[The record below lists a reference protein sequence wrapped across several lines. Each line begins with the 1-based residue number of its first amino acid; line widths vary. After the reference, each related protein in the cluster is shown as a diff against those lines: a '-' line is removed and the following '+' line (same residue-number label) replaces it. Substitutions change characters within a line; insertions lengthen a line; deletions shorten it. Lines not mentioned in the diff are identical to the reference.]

1 MKPAKEKVT
10 CPVCGASA
18 TFAHRHPQA
27 AIYRC
32 SNCTHAFTDP
42 DSIESFEEYGEDYY
56 EDVHKNWFENPNFP
70 LFKSIAANLVLNP
83 ESVIDIGCGRG
94 DLLRHI
100 RETGV
105 ARRLVGVDCLSETRT
120 DHGIEYIRGDILTT
134 RFDEKFDAVVSL
146 AVIEHVREVRDFTR
160 RLLDLC
166 KPGGRVI
173 VMTVNDS
180 GVLYRLGRLG
190 KKLGVPVAFD
200 RLYGVHH
207 LHHFTP
213 ESLQWLLR
221 EAGLQIVHVHH
232 HNTPLKAIDAP
243 ASNMLSAAILK
254 VGVTAAYAVGRVLN
268 SSYLQT
274 IVAKVPY

>member
-1 MKPAKEKVT
+1 MKQSKEKVA

-18 TFAHRHPQA
+18 PFAHQHPQA

-32 SNCTHAFTDP
+32 SHCTHVFTDP
-42 DSIESFEEYGEDYY
+42 DSIESFEDYGEDYY
-56 EDVHKNWFENPNFP
+56 EDAHKNWFENPNVS
-70 LFKSIAANLVLNP
+70 LFKWITANLGSNP
-83 ESVIDIGCGRG
+83 ESVIDVGSGKG

-105 ARRLVGVDCLSETRT
+105 ARRLVGVDLSELRSH
-120 DHGIEYIRGDILTT
+120 HGIEYIRGDILTT
-134 RFDEKFDAVVSL
+134 RFDERFDAVVSL
-146 AVIEHVREVRDFTR
+146 AVIEHVREVRDFTL
-160 RLLDLC
+160 RLFDLC

-221 EAGLQIVHVHH
+221 EAGLQVVKVHN

-243 ASNMLSAAILK
+243 ASNVFSTAILK
-254 VGVTAAYAVGRVLN
+254 VGVAAAYAVGSALN

-274 IVAKVPY
+274 VVAKVPS